1 MLIFCSIWGRGGILH
16 FMGGVET
23 RSDISVHSL
32 DSDENLARAWGWD
45 GQIGDQRNVV
55 QQFVG
60 AIQLANLEQTQ
71 RKEKETRVK
80 KIKQKRGVVAR

>member
-16 FMGGVET
+16 FMGSIET
-23 RSDISVHSL
+23 RNDISVHSL